1 MTAARV
7 YPLALEYGQMLL
19 EILIVTAL
27 IIHQLIYLEET
38 FRITAQ
44 DRGFLIFDLYNAS
57 KNTTDWRNEWYIG
70 MIGERLWIQN
80 GWDESTR
87 SCFWDCFFVPSLC
100 ALRFDVEKVENFC
113 RELNDWRICYW
124 GSWIFNETSSLS
136 CCWPL
141 DFDEQGNHLRSFSG
155 QNLMNTYT
163 QPIPLKW
170 IY

>member
-19 EILIVTAL
+19 EILIVAAL

-70 MIGERLWIQN
+70 MIGERL
-80 GWDESTR
+80 
-87 SCFWDCFFVPSLC
+87 
-100 ALRFDVEKVENFC
+100 
-113 RELNDWRICYW
+113 
-124 GSWIFNETSSLS
+124 
-136 CCWPL
+136 
-141 DFDEQGNHLRSFSG
+141 
-155 QNLMNTYT
+155 
-163 QPIPLKW
+163 
-170 IY
+170 